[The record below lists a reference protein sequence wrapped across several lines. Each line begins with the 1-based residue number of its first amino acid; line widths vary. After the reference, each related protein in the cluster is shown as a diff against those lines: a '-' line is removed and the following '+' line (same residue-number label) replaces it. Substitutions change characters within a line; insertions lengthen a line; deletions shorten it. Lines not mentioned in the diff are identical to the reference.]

1 MPILV
6 VVLTIGIHA
15 MVRTAV
21 LVTVMLGLW
30 SPRPAMGQPPDR
42 QLNIHGFGGWGFSK
56 TSRNEFLGGD
66 ADGEYRRSSF
76 ALNLSTP
83 LAPRIQVAAQLLW
96 QSVGDEDVAN
106 LDYAFVD
113 WEVARNLHLRLGK
126 AKHPFG
132 LYSEVTGLGTVRP
145 FLTLPASVY
154 GPVPIASKSYRGI
167 GLRGNIPLG
176 RWAAQFDLYGGGIDY
191 EQEESALSLVAKAQ
205 VVTGEAIPFEAE
217 HVIGA
222 HLDIKTPV
230 HGLRVGASLYSGL
243 PEKGI
248 SPVFDATRRRFLVGG
263 VEAEYLTDRLWLR
276 SEAAWI
282 KDKVPFLSDRERA
295 WYLET
300 GFFLTDRWQVAAGVN
315 HISVDVSLPAPKDI
329 THHDEWAVG
338 INYWVT
344 PELALKASFH
354 AASGNLLANLSDLDL
369 QQTLMTGRSPAP
381 TTRLLQ
387 AGVQFSF

>member
-1 MPILV
+1 M
-6 VVLTIGIHA
+6 H
-15 MVRTAV
+15 RTTLLLAV
-21 LVTVMLGLW
+21 AIGLW
-30 SPRPAMGQPPDR
+30 WPTPAAAQRQER
-42 QLNIHGFGGWGFSK
+42 QLDIRGFGGWSVSK
-56 TSRNEFLGGD
+56 TNRNEFLGSD
-66 ADGEYRRSSF
+66 EDGEYRRSSF

-83 LAPRIQVAAQLLW
+83 IAPRIQVAAQLLW

-132 LYSEVTGLGTVRP
+132 LYSEVAGLGTVRP
-145 FLTLPASVY
+145 FLTLPGSVY
-154 GPVPIASKSYRGI
+154 GPVPIVSKSYRGV

-176 RWAAQFDLYGGGIDY
+176 DWAAQFDLYGGGIDY

-205 VVTGEAIPFEAE
+205 IVTGEAIPFEAE
-217 HVIGA
+217 HVIGG
-222 HLDIKTPV
+222 HLGIKTPIT
-230 HGLRVGASLYSGL
+230 GLRVGASLYSGL

-248 SPVFDATRRRFLVGG
+248 SPVFDATRRRFVVGG
-263 VEAEYLTDRLWLR
+263 VQAEFLTDRLWLR

-300 GFFLTDRWQVAAGVN
+300 GLFVTDRWQLAAGYN
-315 HISVDVSLPAPKDI
+315 RISVDVSNLPFPVPEDI
-329 THHDEWAVG
+329 THHDEWSVG
-338 INYWVT
+338 VNHWVT

-354 AASGNLLANLSDLDL
+354 AVSGNLLANLSDPEL
-369 QQTLMTGRSPAP
+369 QQTLLTGRSPAL